1 MVLLLCVAI
10 APALCAVA
18 VAEEQKAKDPQAATA
33 EAARSVTRV
42 YDIRDL
48 IFALDKSEPSTIV
61 PPTRLGQRPPAV
73 KPPTPPS
80 TQPTA
85 EPARGPE
92 TPESLTEEVVDLIRE
107 TVDPESW
114 RDNGGTVGAIRSLS
128 GQLIV
133 TQSPENQ
140 RQIANLFE
148 QLRQTRA
155 RHVTVQARW
164 VALSQADLKAVAKP
178 LKDDPTLFGVDLA
191 ALDKLGA
198 GAQQWYGQ
206 MTFFNSMTVRINSGR
221 ARTVITDQV
230 PVVGAGAPAYQPS
243 ASLVQAGLVLEVTA
257 VLNPAG
263 DKVTLNV
270 QSVASDWQS
279 PPPQSAGSGSGG
291 GGGATTRPFMFSALA
306 ALSPGEIDRVEMV
319 VQQMRTSVSLPSGQ
333 PVIIG
338 GMTLDPGEH
347 DPAKQ
352 LYLVI
357 QATGTKGD

>member
-1 MVLLLCVAI
+1 VLLLSLALTVALGR
-10 APALCAVA
+10 AAVA
-18 VAEEQKAKDPQAATA
+18 GEPQAKEPPATTA
-33 EAARSVTRV
+33 PSAKADAVSSETRV

-48 IFALDKSEPSTIV
+48 VFVVDKPEPSTIV
-61 PPTRLGQRPPAV
+61 PPTRLGQRPPAP
-73 KPPTPPS
+73 KQRPNAPPS

-85 EPARGPE
+85 AEPARALD
-92 TPESLTEEVVDLIRE
+92 TSESLAEEVVDLIRE

-114 RDNGGTVGAIRSLS
+114 RDNGGTVGAIRTLQ

-133 TQSPENQ
+133 TQSAENQ
-140 RQIANLFE
+140 RHIASLFE

-155 RHVTVQARW
+155 RHVTVKARW
-164 VALSQADLKAVAKP
+164 VSLSQADLKAVAMP
-178 LKDDPTLFGVDLA
+178 LKEDQTLFGVDLA

-198 GAQQWYGQ
+198 GVQQWYGQ

-221 ARTVITDQV
+221 ARTVVTDQV
-230 PVVGAGAPAYQPS
+230 PVVGATAPAYQPN

-279 PPPQSAGSGSGG
+279 PPAAAAVGPA
-291 GGGATTRPFMFSALA
+291 TRPFTLSALA
-306 ALSPGEIDRVEMV
+306 APPGEIDRVEMV

-333 PVIIG
+333 PVIVG

-347 DPAKQ
+347 DSSKQ

-357 QATGTKGD
+357 QASGTKAD